1 MSHSAPLATPL
12 SPVRCTKQQ
21 LNVPPPRKISMK
33 SIVYGSINRDSAAP
47 VAVVFLWLLLLA
59 ALTLSSSPA
68 LAQSPP
74 GSVSSITLTRA
85 DGTVTADWPA
95 VAEATKYHVTYTTDG
110 GASWHA
116 PVDDHM
122 NVATNS
128 LTFKAD
134 NAKTYIVGVRAGNAD
149 GWGDWTNSPASDPY
163 SPPDTPTP
171 PGSVSSITLTR
182 ADGTVTA
189 DWPAVAEA
197 TKYHVTYTTDGGA
210 SWHAPVN
217 DHMNVATNTL
227 TFPADN
233 AKTYIVGVR
242 AGNDDGWSDWTNSP
256 ASNPYTP
263 PGTPTP
269 PGSVSSI
276 TLTRADGTVTAD
288 WPAVSEATKYHVT
301 YTTDGGASWHAPVN
315 DHMNVATNSLTFTA
329 DNTQTYIVGVRAG
342 NADGWSDWTNSP
354 ASDPYSSPA
363 PLAPPG
369 TPASVTLTRADGT
382 VTANW
387 PAVSGATK
395 YHVTYSTDG
404 GASWH
409 APVNDHM
416 NVATSPLTFTAD
428 NAKTYIVGVRAGN
441 DNGWSDWTN
450 SPASNAYTSS
460 APPDTPASV
469 TLTRADGTVT
479 ANWPAVSEATRYH
492 VTYSTD
498 GGTSW
503 HAPVKDNANVSTN
516 TLTFTADNA
525 KPYIVGVRAGN
536 DNGWSD
542 WTDSP
547 AIDPYVAVAAA
558 TAQSATIEGRLSL
571 DVLSLAEGDSATDIT
586 VTATLREAATAD
598 TTITLALP
606 STRPT
611 SSALLPGLTLAT
623 QGATDDYTTT
633 FVSTTHTITISSGN
647 SSGTTTFSITPTTDK
662 ATEGTE
668 TIIITDSG
676 TGLTPTEVYL
686 EDGPYVAF
694 PQPVYTH
701 VYYYSETVSITVPA
715 VTGAVGTVTYSMS
728 KTREAPAA
736 APDLTFTAATRALA
750 GTAHSA
756 DARTHY
762 TITATDDMGTTTG
775 PNASDDDKTA
785 TTIVSVNVIQ
795 NQCGTPTGWHPVDEN
810 DDTVTPT
817 AALIK
822 DCNILLAV
830 EAALTSNDPLNWATT
845 TSISNW
851 YHVTLLNHARV
862 SRLIFTKR
870 PYPPDWTPMDPDPPD
885 LVLEGSIPPV
895 LGGLTKL
902 RDLEFRSTG
911 KVNGAIPPELGSL
924 PELTKL
930 YLLGNTLSGAIPKEL
945 AGLADLRTLDI
956 AENQLSG
963 AIPKELGGLTS
974 LTWLNLPGNTLSGA
988 LPWELGKLDKLG
1000 TMILHRN
1007 QLSGALPPRL
1017 DRLTR
1022 LETLRL
1028 DESNFTAGPVPYLT
1042 STKLK
1047 NLGLNDT
1054 NRTGSLP
1061 WELGT
1066 LTKLTSLTLHDNQ
1079 LTGAI
1084 PEEFKALTQ
1093 LTSLTLADNQ
1103 LTGAI
1108 PSGLKALTQLMTF
1121 TLENNQLTGA
1131 IPSELKALT
1140 ELKTFTLDNN
1150 QLTGAIP
1157 DLSALVELRTLTL
1170 GHNNFDA
1177 GSLPTWLTSTTFT
1190 KLKELDL
1197 RNTNR
1202 TGTFPD
1208 LSALDELVTL
1218 TLDGN
1223 QLTGAIPI
1231 PTGSLTKLPS
1241 FGASGIFYFDYNESA
1256 CLPTGLDD
1264 EWYYKR
1270 SFFGQDAVEVHCAY
1284 SQPKAPALTSGST
1297 SLTLNWT
1304 AYSSTH
1310 TDDATDPSPSFTV
1323 SDYEVQYRQG
1333 TTGQWTTVP
1342 HVANTHPT
1350 TDTTYQITG
1359 LTTGA
1364 FYQARYRARATHAT
1378 DTNRFY
1384 GTRWSGASTLVPG
1397 VELTA
1402 KSITTTSATLK
1413 IAGWTDAW
1421 WYQSHADGASCS
1433 DKVSAGTATAP
1444 LSGLTPS
1451 TNYIYTAY
1459 GDANC
1464 SSDQTLATTDFRTA
1478 TPQPTGG
1485 RRTPDDDDDDTPP
1498 TSTLESP
1505 TQGDTVSGVDI
1516 IRGWSFTE
1524 EDGVEIAEV
1533 ELYID
1538 RQRVAFIPCCSARPD
1553 VAEEY
1558 AHFSEANATHS
1569 GWGITLNWGVLSA
1582 GRHTVQVVA
1591 TTTDGGRW
1599 ESELHTVRV
1608 VKPGGIAYAD
1618 RFSLAE
1624 AEASLD
1630 DEQLVLSGV
1639 VIGDEETEQEIGAR
1653 YAWRESA
1660 QGLRLEASRLM
1671 ETARAQPLG
1680 VERLLAGVLR
1690 WGWGLLSPGSVTA
1703 TEGITAVYEAP
1714 ADRERVAGIGFIRG
1728 WAFPDNGQDAIATI
1742 TVQIDDT
1749 IRQSIPCCS
1758 TRPDVAREYPEQ
1770 ANPDQANNAKQSG
1783 WGLVYNYG
1791 ELPEGEHTITVRMT
1805 TEAGLVTS
1813 PEARTV
1819 TVSRLGGYTFVDQF
1833 DLSQAEVDLVGEEI
1847 ILSGVEVRDSESQ
1860 ETQEIEVRLQWSR
1873 EAQGLVIVDTE
1884 TMP

>member
-1 MSHSAPLATPL
+1 
-12 SPVRCTKQQ
+12 
-21 LNVPPPRKISMK
+21 MK
-33 SIVYGSINRDSAAP
+33 SIVYGYINRDSAAP

-95 VAEATKYHVTYTTDG
+95 VAGATKYHVTYTTDG
-110 GASWHA
+110 GTSWHA
-116 PVDDHM
+116 PVNDHM
-122 NVATNS
+122 NVGTNS
-128 LTFKAD
+128 LTFTAD
-134 NAKTYIVGVRAGNAD
+134 NTKTYIVGVRAGNAD
-149 GWGDWTNSPASDPY
+149 GWSDWTNSPASNPY
-163 SPPDTPTP
+163 TPPDTPTP

-189 DWPAVAEA
+189 DWPAVAGA

-242 AGNDDGWSDWTNSP
+242 AGNDDGWGDWTNSP

-263 PGTPTP
+263 PDTPTP

-276 TLTRADGTVTAD
+276 TLTRADGTVTAN
-288 WPAVSEATKYHVT
+288 WPAVSGATKYHVT
-301 YTTDGGASWHAPVN
+301 YTTDGGASWHAPVD
-315 DHMNVATNSLTFTA
+315 DHMNVATNTLTFTA
-329 DNTQTYIVGVRAG
+329 DNAKTYIVGVRAG
-342 NADGWSDWTNSP
+342 NDDGWSDWTNSP
-354 ASDPYSSPA
+354 ASAPYTP
-363 PLAPPG
+363 PGTLAPPG
-369 TPASVTLTRADGT
+369 SVSSITLTRADGT

-387 PAVSGATK
+387 PAVAGATK

-416 NVATSPLTFTAD
+416 NVATNTLTFTAD

-450 SPASNAYTSS
+450 SSASDAYTSS

-479 ANWPAVSEATRYH
+479 ADWPAVSEATKYH

-503 HAPVKDNANVSTN
+503 HAPVKDNANVSTT
-516 TLTFTADNA
+516 TLTFTADNT

-542 WTDSP
+542 WADSP
-547 AIDPYVAVAAA
+547 AIDPYTPPATAAA
-558 TAQSATIEGRLSL
+558 QSGTIEGRLSL
-571 DVLSLAEGDSATDIT
+571 DVLSLTEGDSATDIT
-586 VTATLREAATAD
+586 VTATLREAASAD

-647 SSGTTTFSITPTTDK
+647 SSGTTTFSIDPGTDK

-668 TIIITDSG
+668 TIIITGSG
-676 TGLTPTEVYL
+676 GVTPTEVYL

-694 PQPVYTH
+694 PKPVYTH
-701 VYYYSETVSITVPA
+701 VHYLGETVSFTVPE
-715 VTGAVGTVTYSMS
+715 VTDKYDDTNSTVTYTHTVTPS
-728 KTREAPAA
+728 
-736 APDLTFTAATRALA
+736 TAYGLSFNNATQTLSGTLNTSATA
-750 GTAHSA
+750 GTTV
-756 DARTHY
+756 RY

-775 PNASDDDKTA
+775 SNASDDDKTA

-810 DDTVTPT
+810 DQTVTPT

-830 EAALTSNDPLNWATT
+830 KDALKSSDPLNWATT
-845 TSISNW
+845 TTMSDWHHLDPFN
-851 YHVTLLNHARV
+851 NARV
-862 SRLIFTKR
+862 NNLRFKKR
-870 PYPPDWTPMDPDPPD
+870 DRPDDWTPVDPEPPD
-885 LVLEGSIPPV
+885 LVLEGAIPPV
-895 LGGLTKL
+895 LGGLTELLKL
-902 RDLEFRSTG
+902 HFLSTG
-911 KVNGAIPPELGSL
+911 KMKGAIPPELGSL
-924 PELTKL
+924 TNLTELDL
-930 YLLGNTLSGAIPKEL
+930 ISNALSGAIPKEL
-945 AGLADLRTLDI
+945 AGLAALDTLTLE
-956 AENQLSG
+956 ENKLSG
-963 AIPKELGGLTS
+963 AIPKELGGLTK
-974 LTWLNLPGNTLSGA
+974 LRWLDLPGNALSGA
-988 LPWELGKLDKLG
+988 LPWELGKLGKL
-1000 TMILHRN
+1000 TAMILHRN

-1022 LETLRL
+1022 LTTLAL
-1028 DESNFTAGPVPYLT
+1028 DGSNFTAGPVPYLT

-1061 WELGT
+1061 WELGA
-1066 LTKLTSLTLHDNQ
+1066 LTKLTSLTLDNNQ

-1093 LTSLTLADNQ
+1093 LISLTLD
-1103 LTGAI
+1103 
-1108 PSGLKALTQLMTF
+1108 
-1121 TLENNQLTGA
+1121 NNQLTGA

-1140 ELKTFTLDNN
+1140 KLKTFTLENN
-1150 QLTGAIP
+1150 QLSGAIPSELKALTALKTFTLANNQLSGAIP
-1157 DLSALVELRTLTL
+1157 DLRALVELRTLTL

-1177 GSLPTWLTSTTFT
+1177 GPLPTWLTSTTFP
-1190 KLKELDL
+1190 KLRELNL

-1208 LSALDELVTL
+1208 LSKLDDLL
-1218 TLDGN
+1218 TLYLDDN
-1223 QLTGAIPI
+1223 QLTGPI
-1231 PTGSLTKLPS
+1231 PVPTGGVAALPT
-1241 FGASGIFYFDYNESA
+1241 FGTSGIFYFDYNESA
-1256 CLPTGLDD
+1256 CLPVGLDD
-1264 EWYYKR
+1264 EWYDTR

-1297 SLTLNWT
+1297 SLTLSWT

-1310 TDDATDPSPSFTV
+1310 TDDDTDPSPGFTV

-1350 TDTTYQITG
+1350 TNTTYQITG

-1402 KSITTTSATLK
+1402 IAVKATSATLQ
-1413 IAGWTDAW
+1413 IDGWTDAW
-1421 WYQSHADGASCS
+1421 WYRSHKDGADCS
-1433 DKVSAGTATAP
+1433 DEVSAGTATAP
-1444 LSGLTPS
+1444 LSGLAS
-1451 TNYIYTAY
+1451 GRLHIYTAY
-1459 GDANC
+1459 SDANC
-1464 SSDQTLATTDFRTA
+1464 SSDKTLATTDFL
-1478 TPQPTGG
+1478 TPSPYTGG
-1485 RRTPDDDDDDTPP
+1485 GGGGGGGGGSSSDDDDDDTPP

-1505 TQGDTVSGVDI
+1505 THGDTVSGVDI
-1516 IRGWSFTE
+1516 IRGWSFAE
-1524 EDGVEIAEV
+1524 KNGVEIAEV

-1558 AHFSEANATHS
+1558 AHFSEANAKHS
-1569 GWGITLNWGVLSA
+1569 GWGITWNWGNISA

-1599 ESELHTVRV
+1599 ESKQHTVTV
-1608 VKPGGIAYAD
+1608 VKPGGIMYAD

-1639 VIGDEETEQEIGAR
+1639 VIGDEETEQEIGVR

-1660 QGLRLEASRLM
+1660 QGVRLEASRLI

-1758 TRPDVAREYPEQ
+1758 TRPDVAEEYKEY
-1770 ANPDQANNAKQSG
+1770 PDQANAEQSG

-1791 ELPEGEHTITVRMT
+1791 NLPEGEHTIAVRMT
-1805 TEAGLVTS
+1805 TEAGLVTA

-1847 ILSGVEVRDSESQ
+1847 ILSGVEVRDSETK